1 MFGSLVCVDAS
12 IIVDRVLGI
21 DDVLLQAQWDSWIN
35 GETQLIAPHLIY
47 YEVTNVIYQIGKKG
61 QLAVATT
68 AEALQLLIALP
79 IKTYTALTIH
89 DDALTL
95 ARELGIGATYDAHYL
110 ALAKQLDC
118 DFWTR
123 DAKLAQ
129 AAQPKYGWVRLLIN

>member
-1 MFGSLVCVDAS
+1 
-12 IIVDRVLGI
+12 
-21 DDVLLQAQWDSWIN
+21 
-35 GETQLIAPHLIY
+35 
-47 YEVTNVIYQIGKKG
+47 
-61 QLAVATT
+61 VATT